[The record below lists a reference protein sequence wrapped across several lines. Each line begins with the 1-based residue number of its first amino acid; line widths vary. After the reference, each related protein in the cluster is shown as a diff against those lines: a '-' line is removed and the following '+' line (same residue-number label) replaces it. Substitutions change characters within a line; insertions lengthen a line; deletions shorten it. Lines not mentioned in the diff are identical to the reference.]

1 MNLEPLPVEKEFRLA
16 LVKKSLS
23 ELSRE
28 QLEDG
33 FTEAIDKLVRMTH
46 QTKQLLNMIQDLTN
60 ETLEKTNT
68 GC

>member
-16 LVKKSLS
+16 LVKNHLS

-28 QLEDG
+28 QLEDC

-46 QTKQLLNMIQDLTN
+46 QTKQLLEMVQGAK
-60 ETLEKTNT
+60 EKTNT